1 MTTHL
6 RITAQLA
13 RHAEAR
19 VDASGASWLCIEL
32 CNPFGN
38 VSLVGRRR
46 MGEGGAAAIAAR
58 AAARELRAGTTVT
71 VRCARLEVRA
81 PGLHMVDVER
91 IDAELLYPPR
101 SEPAHRE
108 AA

>member
-19 VDASGASWLCIEL
+19 VDASGTSWLYVEL
-32 CNPFGN
+32 CNPYGN
-38 VSLVGRRR
+38 VTLVGRRR
-46 MGEGGAAAIAAR
+46 MGDGGAAAIAAR

-71 VRCARLEVRA
+71 VRCARLDVRA
-81 PGLHMVDVER
+81 PGLHMVDIER
-91 IDAELLYPPR
+91 IDAELLYRPR
-101 SEPAHRE
+101 NEASHPE